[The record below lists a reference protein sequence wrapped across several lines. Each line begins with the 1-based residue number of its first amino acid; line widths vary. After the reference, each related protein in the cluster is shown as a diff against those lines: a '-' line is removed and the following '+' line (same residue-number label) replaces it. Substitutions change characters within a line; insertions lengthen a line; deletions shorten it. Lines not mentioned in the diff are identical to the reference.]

1 MYGSLREYIDTLE
14 RHGELLRVG
23 RASRRV
29 SR

>member
-23 RASRRV
+23 ARV
-29 SR
+29 SPHF